1 MKLYNSN
8 TSLTRRIDNTSWEQR
23 GTWGSYTGIGCQ
35 THPTKLQY
43 PSYNT
48 GRELGVLVLSNKPK
62 PIQVHCWVL
71 PSVAVVS
78 SCWALSHLDL
88 SLLRFQMQN
97 IFFFFFLFFFPANSQ
112 NNFWDENR
120 TSVQLVF
127 GNANKSHTRW
137 VMSFTLTPDGHVTR
151 SSLQHIG
158 CSFFSCCNSLA
169 KVFFL
174 QVPQEGKKLFLCRS
188 LFCGWLCC
196 NALAFRHGNTV
207 LLKIPESESTALHR
221 KIWDCFCVL
230 SRSSFV
236 CNEWPSRT
244 GGK

>member
-1 MKLYNSN
+1 MRAEGYMRLIYWYWLSD
-8 TSLTRRIDNTSWEQR
+8 SSH
-23 GTWGSYTGIGCQ
+23 Q
-35 THPTKLQY
+35 TAIPILQY
-43 PSYNT
+43 RTWAGGAGSQQQTQTDASPL
-48 GRELGVLVLSNKPK
+48 LGTSKCSCRFLLLGFVTLRSLSIAFSNAKY
-62 PIQVHCWVL
+62 
-71 PSVAVVS
+71 
-78 SCWALSHLDL
+78 
-88 SLLRFQMQN
+88 
-97 IFFFFFLFFFPANSQ
+97 FFFFFLFFFPANSQ

-137 VMSFTLTPDGHVTR
+137 VMSFTLTPDGHVTL

-174 QVPQEGKKLFLCRS
+174 QVPQEGEKLFLCRS